1 MKAKIDKRL
10 YERPRMTVVELQHRA
25 AVLVE
30 GSRNGYGKANTGV
43 DPKELDGDGIW
54 NWD

>member
-1 MKAKIDKRL
+1 METKDKRL

-43 DPKELDGDGIW
+43 DSGELDENGIW
-54 NWD
+54 NWN